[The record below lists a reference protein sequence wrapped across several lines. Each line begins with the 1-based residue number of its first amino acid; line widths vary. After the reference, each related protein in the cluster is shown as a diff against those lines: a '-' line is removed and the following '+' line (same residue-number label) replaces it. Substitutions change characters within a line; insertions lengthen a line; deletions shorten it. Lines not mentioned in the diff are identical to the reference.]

1 MMETSQGPS
10 LNLEADHMV
19 RVRMGVDGEVVQPV
33 QTRQTEAGKRGQ
45 FTVLYGEVL
54 ELAQVTQGEV
64 VQPRHVI
71 HELRAPDGQRHGPLP
86 GDHAEV
92 GLVVLRVNCSETG
105 ISKLY
110 FSKSFSSRSSSRL
123 TYLRLHCSLYNVSMV
138 SV

>member
-19 RVRMGVDGEVVQPV
+19 RVRMGVDGEVVESV
-33 QTRQTEAGKRGQ
+33 QTRQTEAGERGQ
-45 FTVLYGEVL
+45 FTVGDGEVL

-64 VQPRHVI
+64 VQPRDVI
-71 HELRAPDGQRHGPLP
+71 HELRAPDGQRHGALP

-110 FSKSFSSRSSSRL
+110 L
-123 TYLRLHCSLYNVSMV
+123 
-138 SV
+138 